1 MQIRTRVYRTKKFD
15 KQLANAPKYIQEK
28 VTSWIFLTEVDG
40 LWEVMKSR
48 GYHDE
53 PLQGARSG
61 QRSIRLN
68 RSYRLIYR
76 VIIDRI
82 HIELLEVH
90 KHDY

>member
-1 MQIRTRVYRTKKFD
+1 MQIRTKVYRTKKFD
-15 KQLANAPKYIQEK
+15 KQLVIAPKYIQEK
-28 VTSWIFLTEVDG
+28 VAAWIFQTEMYG

-53 PLQGARSG
+53 PLQGARIG

-90 KHDY
+90 KHEY